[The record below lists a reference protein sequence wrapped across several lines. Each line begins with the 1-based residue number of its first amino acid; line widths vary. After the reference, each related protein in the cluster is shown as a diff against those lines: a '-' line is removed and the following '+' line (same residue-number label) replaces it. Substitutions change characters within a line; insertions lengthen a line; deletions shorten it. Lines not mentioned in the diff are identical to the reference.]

1 VKKDSTWLP
10 AFADLPGIK
19 AGFTTRLGGLSPSPY
34 ASCNLGLLS
43 GDSPENVAVNWQQ
56 TLATQGLAKHR
67 LALPGLV
74 HGREMAWVE
83 GPGDPDRV
91 VTTGGLRRHAPPSC
105 DAVAT
110 QDRQWALAVT
120 MADCMGILITDPTTG
135 LIAAVHAGWRGTR
148 DGILAVTLR
157 QLLQA
162 GRARAE
168 SLRLCF
174 GPALSAPRLEL
185 GPEVTVTMDPQYLVP
200 IVAAEKQGLDM
211 RAWNHDQAL
220 TCGIRHDH
228 IEAIPYCTFD
238 NPELFFSYRR
248 DGKTSGRMAAII
260 ALV

>member
-19 AGFTTRLGGLSPSPY
+19 AGFTTRLGGLSPAPY
-34 ASCNLGLLS
+34 STCNLGFIS
-43 GDSPENVAVNWQQ
+43 GDKPENVAANWRQ
-56 TLATQGLAKHR
+56 TLATQGLIKHR
-67 LALPGLV
+67 LALPRLV
-74 HGREMAWVE
+74 HGSEMAWVE
-83 GPGDPDRV
+83 GLGDPEMRL
-91 VTTGGLRRHAPPSC
+91 TTGGFHRHAPPDC

-110 QDRQWALAVT
+110 QDRRWALAVT

-148 DGILAVTLR
+148 DRILEVTLR

-168 SLRLCF
+168 SVRLCL

-185 GPEVTVTMDPQYLVP
+185 GPEVTATMAKPYLVP
-200 IVAAEKQGLDM
+200 IAGAEKQGLDM
-211 RAWNHDQAL
+211 RAWNRDQARS
-220 TCGIRHDH
+220 CGIRHEH
-228 IEAIPYCTFD
+228 IEEIPYCTFD

-248 DGKTSGRMAAII
+248 DGKASGRMAAII